1 VTTILVRGA
10 NIPLRDGGGSDVKGL
25 VLGVGWGVASVD
37 VNLFAIL
44 CGQDRRVRGEGDF
57 LFWGQTIAREDSAFV
72 LDVGTR
78 PGPSPDLGQVVIDLS
93 AVGDDVHFVHV
104 VVATLEDG
112 GSLKS
117 LGGIR
122 ARAVNAHT
130 GEILATYEN
139 SAGYDVESC
148 VVIWEVYRRQG
159 QWKLRAVD
167 QGWRDGMS
175 ALANTYGVEVS

>member
-1 VTTILVRGA
+1 MTAILVRGA
-10 NIPLRDGGGSDVKGL
+10 NVPLRDSGGRDVQAL
-25 VLGVGWGVASVD
+25 VLGVGWGGASVD

-44 CGQDRRVRGEGDF
+44 CGRDRRVRGDGDF

-78 PGPSPDLGQVVIDLS
+78 SGPSPDQGQVVIDLG
-93 AVGDDVHFVHV
+93 AVGDDVHYIHV

-112 GSLKS
+112 GTLKS
-117 LGGIR
+117 LGGLQ
-122 ARAVNAHT
+122 ARAVDAHT
-130 GEILATYEN
+130 GEILAMYDN
-139 SAGYDVESC
+139 PGGYNIESC

-175 ALANTYGVEVS
+175 ALANTYGVEVT